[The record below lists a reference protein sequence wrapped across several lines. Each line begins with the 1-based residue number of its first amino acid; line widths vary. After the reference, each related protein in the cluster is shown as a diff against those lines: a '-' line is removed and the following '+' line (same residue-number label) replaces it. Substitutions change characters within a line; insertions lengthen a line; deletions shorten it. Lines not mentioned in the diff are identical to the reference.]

1 MAIRSSCPADSRAD
15 AGFSLVELLVASVIA
30 GIVLS
35 ASLGWVWSVA
45 ALARAEDDRAQAATL
60 AAAASRAVIADVR
73 AAVGVRQPPAG
84 RDPSLSVCVV
94 HDHSAAAAE
103 TVLIVWDPARRV
115 LWRNASGT
123 YVADHV
129 SRFAV
134 RYVLD
139 GARQVDGASMGAA
152 EWDAVRGVQVDVTTV
167 VGSATESRSL
177 EIAVGPA

>member
-1 MAIRSSCPADSRAD
+1 MGARSLCRAD
-15 AGFSLVELLVASVIA
+15 RRAGAGFSLVELLAASVIA

-45 ALARAEDDRAQAATL
+45 ALARADDDRAQAATL
-60 AAAASRAVIADVR
+60 AGAASRAVVADVR
-73 AAVGVRQPPAG
+73 TALGVRQPPAG
-84 RDPSLSVCVV
+84 HDPSRSLHLA
-94 HDHSAAAAE
+94 HDRPAGAAE

-123 YVADHV
+123 YLADHV

-134 RYVLD
+134 WYVLG
-139 GARQVDGASMGAA
+139 GARRVDGAAMG
-152 EWDAVRGVQVDVTTV
+152 ESDWDAVRGVRVELTTV

>member
-1 MAIRSSCPADSRAD
+1 MAAASPRLPDRRSQ

-45 ALARAEDDRAQAATL
+45 ALARADDDRAQAATL
-60 AAAASRAVIADVR
+60 AAAASRAVIADVH

-84 RDPSLSVCVV
+84 RDPSLSLNLV
-94 HDHSAAAAE
+94 HDHPATAAE
-103 TVLIVWDPARRV
+103 AVLIVWDPARGV

-123 YVADHV
+123 YLADHV
-129 SRFAV
+129 SHFAV
-134 RYVLD
+134 CYVLD
-139 GARQVDGASMGAA
+139 GARRVDGVSMGGSDWA
-152 EWDAVRGVQVDVTTV
+152 AVRVVQVQVTTV

-177 EIAVGPA
+177 EIALGPA